1 MTRIATRISI
11 ISMLFPLMAFGAS
24 FEHDLYFGISSDHD
38 VTRLQEFLRD
48 RGVYSGPVTGNFF
61 KLTQEGVKRFQERE
75 GIKPAFG
82 YFGPKTRARAN
93 ASFVTAASAD
103 APAQSREALIAFLAA
118 RIQALQEELFKLQKQ
133 VGLPAS
139 TQVGAQAGAEEAAS
153 PAVPV
158 VVPSTTA
165 ERGNSVDGSATST
178 SADTTPAPF
187 PGLRIT
193 GSETRNFP
201 DVMTTP
207 LKLGEF
213 TIYNGSTTEVS
224 LIRFEVDIIDGM
236 DSSQN
241 RSKKVYILLR
251 DGAAYSDPEISKT
264 SFTFHSKDPT
274 ILSEPH
280 SARLG
285 LPHSRGIKPGETKIV
300 SVWIEL
306 FELVRGGTL
315 EIKQADIVMVSP
327 ADIKGFFDFLLTK

>member
-1 MTRIATRISI
+1 MIRIATRISI
-11 ISMLFPLMAFGAS
+11 ISMLLPIMAFGAS
-24 FEHDLYFGISSDHD
+24 FDRDLYFGISSDHD
-38 VTRLQEFLRD
+38 VTRLQEFLFKQ
-48 RGVYSGPVTGNFF
+48 GVYSGPVTGNFF
-61 KLTQEGVKRFQERE
+61 ALTQEGVKRFQERE

-82 YFGPKTRARAN
+82 YFGQKTRAWAN
-93 ASFVTAASAD
+93 ELDGGRRTEAATPPAVASPQIES
-103 APAQSREALIAFLAA
+103 QEALISFLAA
-118 RIQALQEELFKLQKQ
+118 RIKELEAQLKGLQEKL
-133 VGLPAS
+133 A
-139 TQVGAQAGAEEAAS
+139 AEAAS
-153 PAVPV
+153 PAVPA
-158 VVPSTTA
+158 VPSTPA
-165 ERGNSVDGSATST
+165 EGNSVDVSVAST
-178 SADTTPAPF
+178 TDTTPASF
-187 PGLRIT
+187 SGLRIT

-201 DVMTTP
+201 DAMTTP

-274 ILSEPH
+274 ILSAPH

-285 LPHSRGIKPGETKIV
+285 LPYSRGIKSGETKIV

-327 ADIKGFFDFLLTK
+327 ADITGFFDFLLTPH

>member
-1 MTRIATRISI
+1 
-11 ISMLFPLMAFGAS
+11 MLFPLMAFGAS
-24 FEHDLYFGISSDHD
+24 FERDLYFGISSDPD

-48 RGVYSGPVTGNFF
+48 QGVYSGPVTGNFF
-61 KLTQEGVKRFQERE
+61 KLTREGVKRFQERE
-75 GIKPAFG
+75 NIKPVAG
-82 YFGPKTRARAN
+82 YFGPKTRVRAN
-93 ASFVTAASAD
+93 ELDGGWSTEAATPPAVASPQIES
-103 APAQSREALIAFLAA
+103 QEALIAFLAA
-118 RIQALQEELFKLQKQ
+118 RIKELEAQLKGLHEKL
-133 VGLPAS
+133 A
-139 TQVGAQAGAEEAAS
+139 AEAATP
-153 PAVPV
+153 PAVASPQIEPTEIVPVAPEPV
-158 VVPSTTA
+158 VATSTTA
-165 ERGNSVDGSATST
+165 DI
-178 SADTTPAPF
+178 TPAPF

-201 DVMTTP
+201 DVVTTP

-264 SFTFHSKDPT
+264 TFTFHSKDPT
-274 ILSEPH
+274 ILSAPH

-285 LPHSRGIKPGETKIV
+285 LPYSRGIKPGETKIV

-306 FELVRGGTL
+306 FEFVRGGTL

-327 ADIKGFFDFLLTK
+327 ADITGFFDFLLTK